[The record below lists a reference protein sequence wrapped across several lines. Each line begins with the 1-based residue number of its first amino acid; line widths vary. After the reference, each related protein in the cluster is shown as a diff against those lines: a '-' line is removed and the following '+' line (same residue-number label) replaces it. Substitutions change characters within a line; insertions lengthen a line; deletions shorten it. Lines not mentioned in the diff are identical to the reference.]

1 MFYWFNG
8 GFYVDSVHIIPD
20 GAVPVT
26 PERHAELLAGQA
38 AGKIIATDA
47 DGRPILVDPPA
58 PTAEEIYNQK
68 INDLMKSAEDVARSI
83 KVPYSPEEAQTWW
96 CQYHE
101 AEEWTSSSAYVPVML
116 NAMVSASAGGWTRA
130 GLAASIL
137 INAAEWKAAAGNI
150 LGQRKAKL
158 DALKSLLDSV
168 VAETATLADL
178 QAFDTSINPPT
189 VNLEDKF

>member
-68 INDLMKSAEDVARSI
+68 INDIRRSGEDTARAV
-83 KVPYSPEEAQTWW
+83 KVPYSAEEAQTWW

-101 AEEWTSSSAYVPVML
+101 AEEWLGNPTYVPVML
-116 NAMVSASAGGWTRA
+116 HSMVAASNGGWTLS
-130 GLAASIL
+130 GLSAAIL
-137 INAAEWKAAAGNI
+137 ANADEWKIAAGNI
-150 LGQRKAKL
+150 LGQVKAKII
-158 DALKSLLDSV
+158 ALQSLRDQV
-168 VAETATLADL
+168 DTGTATLDDL
-178 QAFDTSINPPT
+178 LTFDTSINPPT
-189 VNLEDKF
+189 VNLEEKF

>member
-68 INDLMKSAEDVARSI
+68 INDLMKSSEDVARSI

-101 AEEWTSSSAYVPVML
+101 AEEWTENQSYVPVMID
-116 NAMVSASAGGWTRA
+116 AMVATSAGGWTRA

-168 VAETATLADL
+168 AAETATLADL
-178 QAFDTSINPPT
+178 QAFDTSITPP
-189 VNLEDKF
+189 VVSLEDKF